1 MGVCY
6 LSPSAG
12 QDEEIRLY
20 NCISEICNSYNNIVI
35 TGDFNHISIN
45 WETLHSQ
52 KEGESFLKLTLDCFL
67 TQHVQEPTRGGNI
80 LDIVL
85 SKPGQLVEDVEIT
98 EPLGTSDPNVAKFK
112 IPVPIDEDNWKT
124 EYYDYRQA
132 NIKNMRKYLNQTKW
146 EDIFEGC
153 EDCEE
158 MWKILKGVHV
168 ELIKLFVP
176 TKTRK
181 RKSSLPVWWN
191 RKIQSLL
198 KKRLKWWKR
207 YKVSYGREDFNQ
219 YTTAQRDTCKEV
231 RRAKRLYENKIANNI
246 QTDPTLYYRYARSK
260 MDVKYGIGPLTDED
274 GNVISDNKDMAQV
287 LNQYFNTVFTDE
299 NMDNIPESR
308 CLCSDEN
315 ILKDVDVSY
324 EAVLKKLEETDPEK
338 APGDDSIH
346 PVILRKLAQQL
357 AKPLSM
363 MFTRSMKSGQV
374 PQNWRLANVT
384 PIFKKGSKKL
394 ASNYRPISLTSQV
407 CKTMEKLIKGRIT
420 VHLNATSLIN
430 DSQHGSTAGRSC
442 LTNLLTFLESLTPHV
457 DQGLPVDV
465 LYLVFSKAFDKVPH
479 QILLSKL
486 RAHGIGPELSRWIEN
501 WLTDRKQRVTIKGTQ
516 SPWTYV
522 TSGVSQGSVLGP
534 TLFTIYINDLD
545 ENIK

>member
-1 MGVCY
+1 M
-6 LSPSAG
+6 
-12 QDEEIRLY
+12 
-20 NCISEICNSYNNIVI
+20 
-35 TGDFNHISIN
+35 
-45 WETLHSQ
+45 
-52 KEGESFLKLTLDCFL
+52 
-67 TQHVQEPTRGGNI
+67 
-80 LDIVL
+80 
-85 SKPGQLVEDVEIT
+85 EIT
-98 EPLGTSDPNVAKFK
+98 EPLGTSDHNVAKFK
-112 IPVPIDEDNWKT
+112 MPVPIDEDNWKT

-132 NIKNMRKYLNQTKW
+132 NTKNMRKYLNQTKW
-146 EDIFEGC
+146 EDIVEGC

-158 MWKILKGVHV
+158 MWKRFEGVHD

-191 RKIQSLL
+191 RKIQSLR

-219 YTTAQRDTCKEV
+219 YKKAQRDTCKEV

-246 QTDPTLYYRYARSK
+246 KTDPKLYYRYARSK
-260 MDVKYGIGPLTDED
+260 MDVKDGIGPLTDEN

-287 LNQYFNTVFTDE
+287 LNQYFTTVFTDE

-363 MFTRSMKSGQV
+363 MFTRSLKSGQV
-374 PQNWRLANVT
+374 PQDWRLANVT

-420 VHLNATSLIN
+420 EHLNANNVQPTWFHCWTLMYNEPPYFPRIA
-430 DSQHGSTAGRSC
+430 HISC
-442 LTNLLTFLESLTPHV
+442 
-457 DQGLPVDV
+457 
-465 LYLVFSKAFDKVPH
+465 
-479 QILLSKL
+479 
-486 RAHGIGPELSRWIEN
+486 
-501 WLTDRKQRVTIKGTQ
+501 
-516 SPWTYV
+516 
-522 TSGVSQGSVLGP
+522 
-534 TLFTIYINDLD
+534 
-545 ENIK
+545 